1 MKMNSNSSL
10 CRRIQLLPQVIQDLI
25 AEYNV
30 DHRKYTK
37 KLNEEYLSI
46 IYNPCIMCN
55 QMFSKDL
62 FCSVDYFI
70 NIRFK
75 LKTYWCNSGCFDQ
88 DENHELKAR
97 YLSAIDNYLHTITIQ
112 LPRQHLELS

>member
-1 MKMNSNSSL
+1 MKMNSSL

-37 KLNEEYLSI
+37 KINEEYLSI
-46 IYNPCIMCN
+46 IYNPCMTCN
-55 QMFSKDL
+55 RMFSKDL

-70 NIRFK
+70 NIRYK
-75 LKTYWCNSGCFDQ
+75 LKCYWCNEVCFNQ
-88 DENHELKAR
+88 DENHLLKAR
-97 YLSAIDNYLHTITIQ
+97 YLSAIDDYLYMITIQ
-112 LPRQHLELS
+112 LPRQHLESS